1 MEAIEKIVE
10 QLNQQADLELRQLK
24 EKETARIDQ
33 EFQAELTEIKTDH
46 QKRLEKNIQSL
57 ENSYKQ
63 ATNRQQVAQKQMIL
77 NQKQA
82 ILEQVFAEAV
92 IKMEDWSLED
102 QQKFAHNALNKLQL
116 QGELVFIPGE
126 KSQTLFTEEW
136 LSEQNNILPYHL
148 VLGKTSVGD
157 QAGFILDREGVQYNF
172 LYQSLVRE
180 IQQRESFQF
189 AQELFESNS

>member
-10 QLNQQADLELRQLK
+10 QLNQQAGLELRQLK

-46 QKRLEKNIQSL
+46 QKRLDKNIQSL

-82 ILEQVFAEAV
+82 ILERVFAEAV
-92 IKMEDWSLED
+92 IKMEDWSLEE

-116 QGELVFIPGE
+116 KGELVFIPGE
-126 KSQTLFTEEW
+126 KSQAIFTDEW
-136 LSEQNNILPYHL
+136 LSEQNNTLPYHL
-148 VLGKTSVGD
+148 VLGKTFVGD
-157 QAGFILDREGVQYNF
+157 QAGFILDKEGVQYNF

-180 IQQRESFQF
+180 IQQRESFKF

>member
-10 QLNQQADLELRQLK
+10 QLNQQADLEQRQLK

-33 EFQAELTEIKTDH
+33 EFQAELTEIEAEH
-46 QKRLEKNIQSL
+46 QKRLEKNLKNL
-57 ENSYKQ
+57 ENNYKQ

-82 ILEQVFAEAV
+82 ILERVFAEAV
-92 IKMEDWSLED
+92 TQMENWTLNE
-102 QQKFAHNALNKLQL
+102 QQKFAHNALEKMQL

-126 KSQTLFTEEW
+126 KSQAVFSEEW
-136 LSEQNNILPYHL
+136 LNEQNRKLAYQL
-148 VLGKTSVGD
+148 VVGNEPITG
-157 QAGFILDREGVQYNF
+157 QAGFVLDKEGVQYNF

-180 IQQRESFQF
+180 IQQRESYQT
-189 AQELFESNS
+189 AQTLFE

>member
-10 QLNQQADLELRQLK
+10 QLNQQADLEQRQLK

-33 EFQAELTEIKTDH
+33 EFQAELTEIEAEH
-46 QKRLEKNIQSL
+46 QKRLEKNVQNL
-57 ENSYKQ
+57 ENNYKQ

-82 ILEQVFAEAV
+82 ILERVFAEAV
-92 IKMEDWSLED
+92 TQMENWAPEE
-102 QQKFAHNALNKLQL
+102 QRKFAHDALGKMPL

-126 KSQTLFTEEW
+126 KSQAIFTEEW
-136 LSEQNNILPYHL
+136 LVEQSQKLTYQLTIGGEP
-148 VLGKTSVGD
+148 VIG
-157 QAGFILDREGVQYNF
+157 QAGFILDKEGVQYNF

-180 IQQRESFQF
+180 IQQRESYQT
-189 AQELFESNS
+189 AETLFE